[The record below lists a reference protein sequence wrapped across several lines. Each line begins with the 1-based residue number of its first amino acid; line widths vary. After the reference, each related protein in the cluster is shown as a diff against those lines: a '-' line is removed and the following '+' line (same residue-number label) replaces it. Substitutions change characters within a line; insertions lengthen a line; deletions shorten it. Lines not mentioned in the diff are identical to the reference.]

1 MNAFA
6 RSALAAVLLIVPV
19 AIEIFVGAE
28 ALGLAGHVV
37 FVVTQLAGWG
47 LLVSTVRLLF
57 ERAAGSR
64 WGFRLVLAGCV
75 LQLVFAAGYGIT
87 AVVLGEPAEG
97 TFVVFLLAFLTLT
110 SGGLVW
116 GSRLLRARQAAPA
129 GAGLVAVAVLGFLAM
144 AVAVDPFHDVFLL
157 SSYAAWVAV
166 GSGTDRAGSGRRD
179 EALVSD
185 ASR

>member
-19 AIEIFVGAE
+19 AIEIFVGAD

-57 ERAAGSR
+57 DRASGSR
-64 WGFRLVLAGCV
+64 WGFRLVWGGCV
-75 LQLVFAAGYGIT
+75 LQLVFAAGYGVT
-87 AVVLGEPAEG
+87 ALMLGEPFEG
-97 TFVVFLLAFLTLT
+97 MFVVFLVAFLALT
-110 SGGLVW
+110 IGGLAW
-116 GSRLLRARQAAPA
+116 GSRLLRARRAAPA
-129 GAGLVAVAVLGFLAM
+129 GAGLLAVAVLGFLAI

-166 GSGTDRAGSGRRD
+166 GLGVDRAST
-179 EALVSD
+179 EQEEVLVSD